1 VTSRDVGCD
10 CTYRKQATYHCFQG
24 VAWFNFATSLH
35 SFSDFKTG
43 GIIDATAPA
52 CDVSSGRLGSTLG
65 GVANVCH
72 KDPLDPHRYLTRRIR
87 RKGVKALYS
96 AFFSFFLS
104 PNTCEYRTIFVK
116 ESLSRISNL
125 QSAAGD
131 EMRGP
136 RHAIGDRGGVRSSTR
151 FTNVR
156 QVD

>member
-1 VTSRDVGCD
+1 MSP
-10 CTYRKQATYHCFQG
+10 
-24 VAWFNFATSLH
+24 L
-35 SFSDFKTG
+35 
-43 GIIDATAPA
+43 
-52 CDVSSGRLGSTLG
+52 SGRLGSTLG

-72 KDPLDPHRYLTRRIR
+72 KDPLNPHRYVTRRIR
-87 RKGVKALYS
+87 RKGVKALDS
-96 AFFSFFLS
+96 AFFSSFLFS